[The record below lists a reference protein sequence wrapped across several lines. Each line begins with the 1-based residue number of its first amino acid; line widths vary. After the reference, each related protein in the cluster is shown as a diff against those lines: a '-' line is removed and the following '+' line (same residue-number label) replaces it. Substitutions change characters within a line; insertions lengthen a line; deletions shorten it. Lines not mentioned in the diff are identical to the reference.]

1 MPKLEGNNRKQSPG
15 RLLTVV
21 MALILL
27 VGGCSTGQESA
38 RPAAAR
44 EQTPAA
50 TSIGVVPAETAD
62 TSSAAV
68 SSGVPSSTPSAL
80 PTSSFISA
88 SQLDEGIKAKK
99 QWQIIDVREPSE
111 FATGH
116 VPGAKN
122 IPLGSLENKIG
133 EVDKDQEVVLVCLTG
148 ARAYSAWQLLTA
160 KGYDPKFL
168 KVLVG
173 GMEQWRSLGSA
184 EITDSIGGC

>member
-38 RPAAAR
+38 RPAAAG
-44 EQTPAA
+44 EQIPAA
-50 TSIGVVPAETAD
+50 ISTGPAQTAD
-62 TSSAAV
+62 ISSAAIV
-68 SSGVPSSTPSAL
+68 SGGPSSPSSAL
-80 PTSSFISA
+80 PADSLISA

-99 QWQIIDVREPSE
+99 QWQMIDVREPRE
-111 FATGH
+111 FAMGH
-116 VPGAKN
+116 VPGVKN
-122 IPLGSLENKIG
+122 IPLGNLENKIS
-133 EVDKDQEVVLVCLTG
+133 EVARDQEVVLICLNG
-148 ARAYSAWQLLTA
+148 SRAYSAWQLLKA
-160 KGYDPKFL
+160 RGYDPRLL